1 MKKLT
6 RLTSINHYWIFTT
19 AAFVIIGCSSND
31 DNPQMTAPDAIASD
45 VLPSDI
51 AHGTERVFEVI
62 NGDAIEEMVAVQ
74 IQLDQAEELG
84 FELLSTSFDAEISDD
99 VDLFACPGGGTVGNS
114 NRVISGG
121 TTFSTNFADACVVG
135 DIVVTG
141 RFNHSTS
148 FGRGEGVGVF
158 NNSTFVDNYSLT
170 KSSSGDFTSITS
182 GGLRLLGRFDEGNFS
197 QEITLTDFR
206 FISGENIS
214 AENDF
219 SVESAM
225 MSISDSTLPLSG
237 SDDGISLVI
246 ESLVTS
252 SPEDTLT
259 INTDMSLQ
267 FTAGISDPNPIS
279 GVINITGQNATWQI
293 DFDGGDPESV
303 AVTLNAMGSTIGFFL
318 PKAMYSIVFIDP
330 MSVFLDT

>member
-6 RLTSINHYWIFTT
+6 RFTSINHYWLITI

-31 DNPQMTAPDAIASD
+31 DNPQMTAPDAIPSD

-51 AHGTERVFEVI
+51 AHGTELVFEVI
-62 NGDAIEEMVAVQ
+62 NGGAIEEMAAVQ

-141 RFNHSTS
+141 RFNHSIS
-148 FGRGEGVGVF
+148 FGRGESVGVF

-170 KSSSGDFTSITS
+170 KSSSGDFTSMTS

-206 FISGENIS
+206 FISDENIS
-214 AENDF
+214 DENDF
-219 SVESAM
+219 SVESARI
-225 MSISDSTLPLSG
+225 SISDSTLPLSG
-237 SDDGISLVI
+237 ADDGISLEI

-252 SPEDTLT
+252 FPEDILT
-259 INTDMSLQ
+259 VNADLSLQ
-267 FTAGISDPNPIS
+267 FTTGFSDPNPIS

-303 AVTLNAMGSTIGFFL
+303 AVTLNTMGATTGFVL
-318 PKAMYSIVFIDP
+318 PKVMYSIDFADP